1 MKALIDGDIIIQR
14 LASDIIDKPK
24 RLTWLSPSDP
34 SKCHNIMRKAHHG
47 GTGTWFIEGDGFT
60 EWKNNGSLLWI
71 HGKPGSGKSILC
83 STIIQEFIRM
93 REAGLASMGY
103 FYFDRENTE
112 MQDARGLVSSLLIQ
126 LSEQSEL
133 CSEIIS
139 RLYSAH
145 ATGSVQAGDDAL
157 LECLKDMLSIP
168 GQSPIYIIL
177 DGLDQSP
184 DDPSARESVLD
195 LVNYSRIEADIRA
208 VLRPLA
214 SQTICLHEQS
224 GQVEDINNYI
234 NFFIKTN
241 ANTSQWKD
249 EDKEFVIKKVSEEA
263 DGMFRW
269 ASCRLYQLRRC
280 PPGGILRTLDEFPKI
295 MEVEYERMLQGI
307 HEKQWEASHRLFQ
320 CIAVALRPLQVSE
333 LAEFLAWD
341 IKQGELPEFKAG
353 WRYEDPEHAVYSAC
367 SSFITMTDANE
378 CQVVKFSHLSMKEF
392 LSSDRLATSKG
403 GTSRYYVNKRSVT
416 NFPLAIYA
424 AQYLA
429 VHAQFQNVQ
438 SRIRGALRRLFNGDK
453 PQLSILVWMC
463 NLDED
468 SGGPMTSETPPQ
480 PKATPIYYASLLG
493 LCDIVRCLVYSDGS
507 SVNGNVGHYGSPLIA
522 AAAKGHY
529 DIVMTLLDN
538 GAGPRIEGP
547 GRRTALYSAAENGH
561 LRVVE
566 LLLGRRSPPT
576 TFFMRQYSPL
586 GQALRNRHLRVAQL
600 LLQNGAR
607 VDTQNGNGETILHQA
622 SNGGYD
628 LESVQMLLDNHANTG
643 LKDNQG
649 RTALEIA
656 RESGQEEI
664 VRLLLGHDANTMH

>member
-1 MKALIDGDIIIQR
+1 
-14 LASDIIDKPK
+14 
-24 RLTWLSPSDP
+24 
-34 SKCHNIMRKAHHG
+34 
-47 GTGTWFIEGDGFT
+47 
-60 EWKNNGSLLWI
+60 
-71 HGKPGSGKSILC
+71 
-83 STIIQEFIRM
+83 
-93 REAGLASMGY
+93 
-103 FYFDRENTE
+103 

-168 GQSPIYIIL
+168 GQGPIYLIL

-195 LVNYSRIEADIRA
+195 LIQLLVQ
-208 VLRPLA
+208 LGHPHLH
-214 SQTICLHEQS
+214 ICVSVVSKPISEQFSS

-320 CIAVALRPLQVSE
+320 YIAVAPRPLQVSE
-333 LAEFLAWD
+333 TCEFLAWD

-403 GTSRYYVNKRSVT
+403 GTSRYYVSHEDAHTTVAQGLLATLFYLDEQVNKRSVT
-416 NFPLAIYA
+416 NFPLATYA

-429 VHAQFQNVQ
+429 
-438 SRIRGALRRLFNGDK
+438 GALRRLFNGDK
-453 PQLSILVWMC
+453 PQLSILVWI
-463 NLDED
+463 NPTTAE
-468 SGGPMTSETPPQ
+468 
-480 PKATPIYYASLLG
+480 ATPIYYASLLG
-493 LCDIVRCLVYSDGS
+493 LCGIVRCLVYSDGS
-507 SVNGNVGHYGSPLIA
+507 SVNGN
-522 AAAKGHY
+522 GHY

-538 GAGPRIEGP
+538 GASPRIEGP

-576 TFFMRQYSPL
+576 TFFMRQHSPL

-607 VDTQNGNGETILHQA
+607 VDAQNGNGETILHQA

-664 VRLLLGHDANTMH
+664 VQLLLGHDPNTMH